1 MKKVHL
7 ITLLFVLGKETVG
20 IETNDTE
27 HSSDH
32 REPEDEDKSRDHCT
46 SASNGKYNWTK
57 AGHVL
62 GTVGFSLGQLT
73 KETRLCSSTTTAFIL
88 LSANN
93 SSAATTTILLLAK
106 PVISELNNQIVDV
119 FVWLADLALGSE
131 NFPLRIMSLNQ
142 NTGEQNTLHQRTN

>member
-1 MKKVHL
+1 MKIVHL

-32 REPEDEDKSRDHCT
+32 REPEGEDKSRDHCT

-62 GTVGFSLGQLT
+62 GTRVLAWLVNEGT
-73 KETRLCSSTTTAFIL
+73 ETLFFNYHGIYSS
-88 LSANN
+88 
-93 SSAATTTILLLAK
+93 
-106 PVISELNNQIVDV
+106 
-119 FVWLADLALGSE
+119 
-131 NFPLRIMSLNQ
+131 
-142 NTGEQNTLHQRTN
+142 QR

>member
-1 MKKVHL
+1 MKIVHL

-62 GTVGFSLGQLT
+62 GTVGFSLGCEGT
-73 KETRLCSSTTTAFIL
+73 ETLFFNYHGIYSS
-88 LSANN
+88 
-93 SSAATTTILLLAK
+93 
-106 PVISELNNQIVDV
+106 
-119 FVWLADLALGSE
+119 
-131 NFPLRIMSLNQ
+131 
-142 NTGEQNTLHQRTN
+142 QR